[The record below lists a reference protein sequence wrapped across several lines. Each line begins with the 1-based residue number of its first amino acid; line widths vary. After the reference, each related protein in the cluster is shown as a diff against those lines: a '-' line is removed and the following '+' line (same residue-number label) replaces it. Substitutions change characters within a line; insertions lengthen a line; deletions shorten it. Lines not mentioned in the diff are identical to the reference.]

1 MSAVDLP
8 PGIGLLG
15 TPLGTFHAPRA
26 SRRRAQIALVLV
38 SAFML
43 MTWYFV
49 SRHPYRWHS
58 STQVVLPFAFALV
71 AALALAV
78 RSATVAVTRDGI
90 RWGWTVMSF
99 TQSASRIACAHV
111 FADGIALE
119 AHRGSRWFLSARDW
133 ERFDQLVRQLK
144 RAELPTKEHAG
155 KAPLRQRLQSYGRF
169 LDGLVIASVLGAL
182 AVALWAA

>member
-8 PGIGLLG
+8 PGIGLVG
-15 TPLGTFHAPRA
+15 TPLGTFHAPRS
-26 SRRRAQIALVLV
+26 SRRRAQIGLGLCCVLT
-38 SAFML
+38 A

-58 STQVVLPFAFALV
+58 STQVVLPFAFVLV
-71 AALALAV
+71 TGLALAV

-90 RWGWTVMSF
+90 RWGWSLVSF

-111 FADGIALE
+111 FDDGIALE

-133 ERFDQLVRQLK
+133 DRFDQLVRHVK

-169 LDGLVIASVLGAL
+169 LDALVIGSVLGAF
-182 AVALWAA
+182 AVVVWAA